1 MTAKKQ
7 KNYDD
12 QELCEAI
19 AIGTLTTKGIAS
31 RFHISESMVTKIASG
46 AARPELKPIVEK
58 IKKDQWARLRMEVKR
73 EFRRRFRSDN
83 RA

>member
-31 RFHISESMVTKIASG
+31 RFHISESMVTKIARG
-46 AARPELKPIVEK
+46 AARPELKPIVDK
-58 IKKDQWARLRMEVKR
+58 IKKARRAQFLTEAKR
-73 EFRRRFRSDN
+73 EIRRRVRSGW